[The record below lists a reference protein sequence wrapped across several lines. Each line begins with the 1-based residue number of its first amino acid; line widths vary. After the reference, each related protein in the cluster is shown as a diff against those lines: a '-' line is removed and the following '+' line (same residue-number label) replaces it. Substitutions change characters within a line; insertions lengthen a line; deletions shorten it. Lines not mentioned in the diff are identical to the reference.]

1 MDSVDDFSE
10 DLGAETVRLS
20 SATVGFMVGFGAKMI
35 RGWSQ
40 CRNSWCSSSLTS
52 TLPLGRGCA
61 PASWIKVA
69 FCGLECLLMD
79 QSGYH
84 SWLCLLV
91 DRSGFRHTD
100 MVGFSVSAWWVSV
113 LGCWIFRLLWVCFV
127 VTVFVLFIIGDILF
141 YCDVYIILLC

>member
-20 SATVGFMVGFGAKMI
+20 STMVGFDVETV

-40 CRNSWCSSSLTS
+40 CRNGWCSSSLTS
-52 TLPLGRGCA
+52 TPPLGRSCA

-69 FCGLECLLMD
+69 FCGSECLLVD
-79 QSGYH
+79 RSGYH

-91 DRSGFRHTD
+91 DRSGFRHTGV
-100 MVGFSVSAWWVSV
+100 VGFGFG
-113 LGCWIFRLLWVCFV
+113 LLDFGLLWVCFAV
-127 VTVFVLFIIGDILF
+127 AVFVLF
-141 YCDVYIILLC
+141 YRRRYTILL